1 MQKPSERIVEI
12 RRALIIAFNQEEKQ
26 RMLDEDKSPEYIEYW
41 MDKIESGNE
50 MSSLFWDKAIMDYLD
65 EILHEIG

>member
-1 MQKPSERIVEI
+1 
-12 RRALIIAFNQEEKQ
+12 
-26 RMLDEDKSPEYIEYW
+26 MLDEDKSPEYIEYW